1 LRSPSER
8 TGSPPASSICIISE
22 VPDRGSPETMVII
35 RAFQKQNSG
44 GELTAPRTC
53 NLENNATEMIVATC
67 PPGKGD
73 RLLVCSSRN
82 AEMRNIP

>member
-1 LRSPSER
+1 
-8 TGSPPASSICIISE
+8 
-22 VPDRGSPETMVII
+22 MVII

-44 GELTAPRTC
+44 GGLTAPRTC

-82 AEMRNIP
+82 AEMRNNP